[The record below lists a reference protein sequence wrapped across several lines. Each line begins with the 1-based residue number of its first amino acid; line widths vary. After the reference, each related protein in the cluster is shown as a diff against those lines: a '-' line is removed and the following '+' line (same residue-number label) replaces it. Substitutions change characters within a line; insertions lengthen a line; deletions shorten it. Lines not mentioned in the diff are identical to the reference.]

1 MSAATERS
9 GCRKL
14 LAEDLNPD
22 QRYHGIVVVN
32 PFYAACSV

>member
-1 MSAATERS
+1 MSDATERS

-14 LAEDLNPD
+14 LSEDLNLD
-22 QRYHGIVVVN
+22 RRCHGIVVVN